1 MLKVLYSQWNQTPES
16 LYQAGLSA
24 PHPRTRQRLMALYR
38 ICKNES
44 AEAVAHSIGRDP
56 RSVRAWL
63 KKYNKFGPEALHYR
77 RTGGRPPFVEWLSQ
91 S

>member
-1 MLKVLYSQWNQTPES
+1 
-16 LYQAGLSA
+16 
-24 PHPRTRQRLMALYR
+24 MALYR

-63 KKYNKFGPEALHYR
+63 KKYNKFGPEALHYSL
-77 RTGGRPPFVEWLSQ
+77 TIKPLLYKKQQNGSI
-91 S
+91 SS